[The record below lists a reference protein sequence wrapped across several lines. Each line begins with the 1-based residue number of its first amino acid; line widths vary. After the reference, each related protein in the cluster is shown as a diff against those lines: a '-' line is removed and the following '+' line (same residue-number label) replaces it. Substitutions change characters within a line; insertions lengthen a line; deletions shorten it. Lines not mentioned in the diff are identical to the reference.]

1 MNIAKGSLGELIDS
15 TDEALANRYIQRA
28 EYQHLNALIERALK
42 ANEGL
47 LEYLQTTPTPPRRP
61 KKRTP
66 RAAAEGKERTEH

>member
-15 TDEALANRYIQRA
+15 TDEALANRYIQQA
-28 EYQHLNALIERALK
+28 EYKRLNALIERAIK

-61 KKRTP
+61 KKPKPPDEETD
-66 RAAAEGKERTEH
+66 ESTEH